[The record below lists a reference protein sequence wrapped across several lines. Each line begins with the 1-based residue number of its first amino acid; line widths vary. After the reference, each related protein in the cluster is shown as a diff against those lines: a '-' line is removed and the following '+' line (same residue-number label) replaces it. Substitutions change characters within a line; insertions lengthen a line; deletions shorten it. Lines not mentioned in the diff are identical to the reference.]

1 MRRASA
7 IGSAFTFVALSIV
20 SYACVNSVDR
30 ADEKNAGIVKAHED
44 ENARMDA
51 HRHAIDGGNWAQ
63 AVGADNLDI
72 KSDGGMR

>member
-1 MRRASA
+1 MHRAPVV
-7 IGSAFTFVALSIV
+7 GSVFTFAVLSIA

-30 ADEKNAGIVKAHED
+30 ADEKNAGIVQAHED

-51 HRHAIDGGNWAQ
+51 HRHAIDGGNWAP
-63 AVGADNLDI
+63 AVGADNLDL